1 MWPLWAVA
9 LYIHIKIICT
19 IHQWEN
25 WNCPLYTLTCY
36 IDVPFKAGLTVN
48 TYWCWPNL
56 IKMWKFSIGSLY
68 CQIILLIYVNGR
80 ISCHVHS
87 KVKFRDNTLMD
98 LAVSNFITFIVR
110 LKFQKV
116 LIMSITTATFRNVVF
131 RTPLVA
137 PVIIWT
143 TPMTF
148 VILVTSIIISIVW
161 LSVMMWSPVSLIFVG
176 SYCIVRSIVSD
187 WFIVAIVVIKS
198 FFVFSVL
205 RTSHTCK
212 YHQENLQNKN
222 KYMHHVIKM
231 ERYMQL
237 LVGHLRRIVSVSNT
251 STYLNVSIYILFDY
265 FFNSWFVYVYIFVC

>member
-1 MWPLWAVA
+1 
-9 LYIHIKIICT
+9 
-19 IHQWEN
+19 
-25 WNCPLYTLTCY
+25 
-36 IDVPFKAGLTVN
+36 
-48 TYWCWPNL
+48 
-56 IKMWKFSIGSLY
+56 
-68 CQIILLIYVNGR
+68 
-80 ISCHVHS
+80 
-87 KVKFRDNTLMD
+87 
-98 LAVSNFITFIVR
+98 
-110 LKFQKV
+110 
-116 LIMSITTATFRNVVF
+116 MSITTATFRNVVF

-148 VILVTSIIISIVW
+148 VIVVTSVIISIVW
-161 LSVMMWSPVSLIFVG
+161 LSVMMCVWLVLRTEKTKKDLMTMIATINQSLTIDRTMQYDPTKIRDTGDHIITDNHTMDMMTEVTTITKVIG
-176 SYCIVRSIVSD
+176 
-187 WFIVAIVVIKS
+187 VAIIVIKS

-251 STYLNVSIYILFDY
+251 STYLNVYLLRRFK
-265 FFNSWFVYVYIFVC
+265 VPVVCINAMCIII